1 MFLEGIRV
9 CCIVR
14 PKSRKMDVFN
24 HLDIQTISLNVQ
36 CLVALK
42 KDYLVKPFNDYW
54 QKYKKS

>member
-1 MFLEGIRV
+1 MFLEEIRV

-24 HLDIQTISLNVQ
+24 HLDNQTISLNVQ

-42 KDYLVKPFNDYW
+42 KDYLVKPFNGYW